1 VQLTNTEIQ
10 SNLRAIAN
18 DTPAILTI
26 SASAVKALKPR
37 DLDGYATNQK
47 TNVTEIALA
56 EHQKAL
62 RHRHRHWQ

>member
-1 VQLTNTEIQ
+1 MQLDTEIQ

-37 DLDGYATNQK
+37 DLEGYATSQNI
-47 TNVTEIALA
+47 NVTEIAHA
-56 EHQKAL
+56 EHQKA
-62 RHRHRHWQ
+62 RRHRHWQ